1 MMKTIKF
8 FVIIFILI
16 GQLQCS
22 TEKNSIVH
30 RGFHNLHAKYN
41 GFFNANEII
50 KLTYNDF
57 LKSRKED
64 YNSILPVFPL
74 PNEEESKGWY
84 APMDTAYRKCELVI
98 FRHRMPHK
106 KKGKYRN
113 KEWGKYID
121 DNWLTMGKTKFY
133 KKDFPNA
140 LKIFQ
145 HIENKYPIENNYYQS
160 IFWQSKVLIEMGA
173 FDEAEE
179 ILLTILLDFEEQIK
193 KQQPTKKISLKDKLK
208 LAVDYN
214 ARIDYL
220 ESRDALIPDKII
232 NSIYPTLADLYIKS
246 KNNIKAIEFL
256 ELATENKYKKSFKT
270 RLIFILAQLHHLQGN
285 YKASVYY
292 QEVVERN
299 PEYEMA
305 FQAKINRALSFSGGD
320 SKAIKAQL
328 LKMLKDDKNI
338 EYFDQIYY
346 ALAEISF
353 TDQNEP
359 LGIEQLQKSINLS
372 LNDNQQ
378 KIKSM
383 VRMGDLF
390 FEKSKYIKSYYYY
403 DSVKKIPLK
412 DYREKEIVEKKYKIL
427 KNIFLNN
434 STVTR
439 NDSLFMVCSLS
450 PKERMEKIYEVVDL
464 QEAKKNNQTKSP
476 LTASSQNR
484 LSGPSS
490 NSVINQSF
498 FIWDQSMLQR
508 GKSEFD
514 KKWGKM
520 PLEDNWRRSS
530 KSSLFIEDNEEALIN
545 TSQNDLFDELV
556 KNLPCDK
563 KDLLESM
570 NDSILL
576 SLFNLGLIH
585 HYETEDLT
593 QSIKYFTRIIENFQ
607 PQKEAIASIY
617 ELYNIFSFQ
626 KEYGLST
633 KMKNLLLDKYPQS
646 KYAQL
651 ISGVKNTSDLQE
663 KMNLEEENYRNL
675 YLKYK
680 SGKYEEVLESCNE
693 KLIDTS
699 NLLIC
704 QYGLLKAYSLKKM
717 NDTSSN
723 NEVLINTLKIV
734 VKRCLG
740 TNYSDQAIA
749 ALNALKINSAN
760 NLINKENWKFSYS
773 PDTIHYFIM
782 IAPKGKFSINKAKNS
797 IADFN
802 MSNFSDLRL
811 KVSNSFLNTSDQMIM
826 VKFFND
832 SKKAL
837 DYYLSFKVNKGIV
850 KNYKEENFFVISPD
864 NLRELYLEK
873 NPDNYVKFF
882 EEFYQ

>member
-1 MMKTIKF
+1 MKALKF
-8 FVIIFILI
+8 SILIFILT
-16 GQLQCS
+16 GLSQCS
-22 TEKNSIVH
+22 TEKNSIIH

-64 YNSILPVFPL
+64 YNSILPIYPL
-74 PNEEESKGWY
+74 PSEEQSKNWY

-98 FRHRMPHK
+98 YRHRMPHK

-121 DNWLTMGKTKFY
+121 DNWLTMGKTRYF

-160 IFWQSKVLIEMGA
+160 IFWQAKVLIEMRA

-179 ILLTILLDFEEQIK
+179 LLLTLLLKHEEQINEKQPQK
-193 KQQPTKKISLKDKLK
+193 KTSINDKLK
-208 LAVDYN
+208 IVFDYN
-214 ARIDYL
+214 TRIDFL
-220 ESRDALIPDKII
+220 ESQEALIPVKII

-246 KNNIKAIEFL
+246 NNNKKAIEFL
-256 ELATENKYKKSFKT
+256 ELAKDNKYKKSFKT
-270 RLIFILAQLHHLQGN
+270 RLIFILAQLYHIQGN

-320 SKAIKAQL
+320 SKSIKAQL

-338 EYFDQIYY
+338 DYFDQIYY

-353 TDQNEP
+353 TEKNEN
-359 LGIEQLQKSINLS
+359 LGVEQLQKSINLS

-383 VRMGDLF
+383 SRMGDIY
-390 FEKSKYIKSYYYY
+390 FEKSKYIKSYFYY
-403 DSVKKIPLK
+403 DSLKKIPLK
-412 DYREKEIVEKKYKIL
+412 EHREKEIVEKKYKIL

-434 STVTR
+434 STVIR
-439 NDSLFMVCSLS
+439 NDSLFMICSLS
-450 PKERMEKIYEVVDL
+450 PKDRMDKIYEVIDL
-464 QEAKKNNQTKSP
+464 QEVKSNNKSP
-476 LTASSQNR
+476 LIASTKNR
-484 LSGPSS
+484 LSNPGS
-490 NSVINQSF
+490 NSVNNQSF

-514 KKWGKM
+514 KKWGKIA
-520 PLEDNWRRSS
+520 LEDNWRRSTLAT
-530 KSSLFIEDNEEALIN
+530 LFVDDIEE
-545 TSQNDLFDELV
+545 TSGIKNQSELFDELL
-556 KNLPCDK
+556 KNLPCDNK
-563 KDLLESM
+563 VLLESM
-570 NDSILL
+570 NDSILS

-585 HYETEDLT
+585 HYETEDLK
-593 QSIKYFTRIIENFQ
+593 QSIKCFKRIIENFQ
-607 PQKEAIASIY
+607 PKNEAIAAIY
-617 ELYNIFSFQ
+617 ELYNIYSYQ
-626 KEYGLST
+626 KEFVSSN
-633 KMKNLLLDKYPQS
+633 KMKKLLLEKYPKS
-646 KYAQL
+646 KYAKL
-651 ISGVKNTSDLQE
+651 ISNGKDTSDLQQ
-663 KMNLEEENYRNL
+663 KMNLEEENYRKI

-680 SGKYEEVLESCNE
+680 SGKYEEVLASCNE
-693 KLIDTS
+693 KLADTS

-704 QYGLLKAYSLKKM
+704 QYGLLKAYSLKKI
-717 NDTSSN
+717 NDTLSN
-723 NEVLINTLKIV
+723 NQTLINTLKLV
-734 VKRCLG
+734 VDKCLG
-740 TNYSDQAIA
+740 TNYANQAIA
-749 ALNALKINSAN
+749 ALKTLKKNNAND
-760 NLINKENWKFSYS
+760 LIDKKNWKFTYD

-782 IAPKGKFSINKAKNS
+782 VAPKGNFSINKAKNN

-802 MSNFSDLRL
+802 MSSFSDLRL
-811 KVSNSFLNTSDQMIM
+811 KVSNTFLNTSDQMIM

-832 SKKAL
+832 GKKAL
-837 DYYLSFKVNKGIV
+837 DYYVSFKVDKGSV
-850 KNYKEENFFVISPD
+850 KDYKEENFFIISPK
-864 NLRELYLEK
+864 NLKELYLEK
-873 NPDNYVKFF
+873 NPENYSKFF

>member
-1 MMKTIKF
+1 MKALKF
-8 FVIIFILI
+8 SILI
-16 GQLQCS
+16 FVLTGLSQCS
-22 TEKNSIVH
+22 TEKNSVIH

-41 GFFNANEII
+41 GYFNANEII
-50 KLTYNDF
+50 KITYNDF

-64 YNSILPVFPL
+64 YNTILPVYPL
-74 PNEEESKGWY
+74 PNEEQSKNWY

-121 DNWLTMGKTKFY
+121 DNWLTMGKTRYY

-160 IFWQSKVLIEMGA
+160 IFWQAKVLIEMRA

-179 ILLTILLDFEEQIK
+179 LLLTLLLKHEEQK
-193 KQQPTKKISLKDKLK
+193 NEKQPAKQNSVRDKLK
-208 LAVDYN
+208 IVFDFDT
-214 ARIDYL
+214 RIDFL
-220 ESRDALIPDKII
+220 ESQEALVPDKIV

-246 KNNIKAIEFL
+246 NNYKKAIEFL
-256 ELATENKYKKSFKT
+256 ELANQNKYKKSFKT
-270 RLIFILAQLHHLQGN
+270 RLIFILAQLYQIQGN

-305 FQAKINRALSFSGGD
+305 FQAKINRALSFSRGD

-353 TDQNEP
+353 TEQNEA
-359 LGIEQLQKSINLS
+359 LGVEQLQKSINLS

-383 VRMGDLF
+383 SRMGDIY
-390 FEKSKYIKSYYYY
+390 FEKSKYIKSYFYY
-403 DSVKKIPLK
+403 DSLKKIPLK
-412 DYREKEIVEKKYKIL
+412 EYREKEIIEKKYKIL

-434 STVTR
+434 STVVR
-439 NDSLFMVCSLS
+439 NDSLFMICSLS
-450 PKERMEKIYEVVDL
+450 PKDRMDKIYEVIDK
-464 QEAKKNNQTKSP
+464 QEVKNKDKYP
-476 LTASSQNR
+476 LIASTQNR
-484 LSGPSS
+484 LSSPGS

-514 KKWGKM
+514 KKWGKIA
-520 PLEDNWRRSS
+520 LEDNWRRSS
-530 KSSLFIEDNEEALIN
+530 KATLFIDDVEE
-545 TSQNDLFDELV
+545 TSGTTNQSELFDEMV
-556 KNLPCDK
+556 KNLPCDN

-570 NDSILL
+570 NDSILS

-585 HYETEDLT
+585 HYETEDLRE
-593 QSIKYFTRIIENFQ
+593 SIKNFKRIIENFQ
-607 PQKEAIASIY
+607 PKNEAIAAIY
-617 ELYNIFSFQ
+617 ELYNIFSYQ
-626 KEYGLST
+626 KEFVSSN
-633 KMKNLLLDKYPQS
+633 KMKKLLFDKYPKS
-646 KYAQL
+646 KYTKL
-651 ISGVKNTSDLQE
+651 ISTGKNTSDLQQ
-663 KMNLEEENYRNL
+663 KLNLEEENYRKI

-680 SGKYEEVLESCNE
+680 SGKYEEVLASCNE
-693 KLIDTS
+693 KLIDTT

-704 QYGLLKAYSLKKM
+704 KYGLLKAYSQKKI
-717 NDTSSN
+717 NDTLSN
-723 NEVLINTLKIV
+723 NQALINTLKLV
-734 VKRCLG
+734 VDKCLG
-740 TNYSDQAIA
+740 TNYANQAIA
-749 ALNALKINSAN
+749 ALNALKRDNAN
-760 NLINKENWKFSYS
+760 NLINKKNWKFTYD

-782 IAPKGKFSINKAKNS
+782 VAPKGKFSINKAKNN

-811 KVSNSFLNTSDQMIM
+811 KVSNTFLNTSDQMIM

-832 SKKAL
+832 GKKAL
-837 DYYLSFKVNKGIV
+837 DYYLSFKVNMGSV
-850 KNYKEENFFVISPD
+850 KNYKEENFFIISPK
-864 NLRELYLEK
+864 NMKELYLEK
-873 NPDNYVKFF
+873 NPENYSKFF

>member
-1 MMKTIKF
+1 MKALKF
-8 FVIIFILI
+8 LILIFILN
-16 GQLQCS
+16 GLAQCS
-22 TEKNSIVH
+22 TEKNSVIH

-74 PNEEESKGWY
+74 PSEEQSKNWY

-98 FRHRMPHK
+98 YRHRMPHK

-121 DNWLTMGKTKFY
+121 DNWLTMGKTRFF

-160 IFWQSKVLIEMGA
+160 IFWQAKVLIEMGA

-179 ILLTILLDFEEQIK
+179 LLLTLLLDHEEQIK
-193 KQQPTKKISLKDKLK
+193 EKQPAKKTSINDKLK
-208 LAVDYN
+208 IAFDYDT
-214 ARIDYL
+214 RIDYL
-220 ESRDALIPDKII
+220 ESKEALIPEKII
-232 NSIYPTLADLYIKS
+232 NSIYPSLADLYIKS
-246 KNNIKAIEFL
+246 KNNKKAIEFL
-256 ELATENKYKKSFKT
+256 ELAIKNKYKKSFKT
-270 RLIFILAQLHHLQGN
+270 RLIFILAQLHHIQGN
-285 YKASVYY
+285 FKASVYY

-320 SKAIKAQL
+320 SKAIKVQL

-353 TDQNEP
+353 TDQNEA

-378 KIKSM
+378 KIKSLS
-383 VRMGDLF
+383 RMGDIYF
-390 FEKSKYIKSYYYY
+390 DKSKYIKSYFYY
-403 DSVKKIPLK
+403 DSVKQIPLK
-412 DYREKEIVEKKYKIL
+412 NYREKNMVEKKYKIL

-434 STVTR
+434 STVVR
-439 NDSLFMVCSLS
+439 NDSLFMICSLS
-450 PKERMEKIYEVVDL
+450 PKERLDKIFEVVDL
-464 QEAKKNNQTKSP
+464 QEAKSKIKNKSP
-476 LTASSQNR
+476 LTASTQNG
-484 LSGPSS
+484 LSSPGS

-520 PLEDNWRRSS
+520 ALEDNWRRSS
-530 KSSLFIEDNEEALIN
+530 KTSLFIEDVEEAASTTN
-545 TSQNDLFDELV
+545 QGELFDELV
-556 KNLPCDK
+556 KNLPCDN

-585 HYETEDLT
+585 HYETEDLK
-593 QSIKYFTRIIENFQ
+593 QSTKYFKRIIENFQ
-607 PQKEAIASIY
+607 PQNEAIASIY
-617 ELYNIFSFQ
+617 ELYNIYGSQ
-626 KEYGLST
+626 KEVILRN
-633 KMKNLLLDKYPQS
+633 KMKKLLLDKYPKS

-651 ISGVKNTSDLQE
+651 ISVGKNTSDLQQ
-663 KMNLEEENYRNL
+663 KMNLEEENYRKL

-680 SGKYEEVLESCNE
+680 SGKYQEVLETCNE
-693 KLIDTS
+693 KIIDTT

-704 QYGLLKAYSLKKM
+704 QYGLLKAYSLKKI
-717 NDTSSN
+717 NDTSLN
-723 NEVLINTLKIV
+723 NDALINTLKLV
-734 VKRCLG
+734 VDRCLG
-740 TNYSDQAIA
+740 TNYSNQAIA
-749 ALNALKINSAN
+749 ALNALKINNAN
-760 NLINKENWKFSYS
+760 SLINKENWKFSYN

-782 IAPKGKFSINKAKNS
+782 VAPKGKFSINKAKNN

-811 KVSNSFLNTSDQMIM
+811 KVSNTFLNTSDQMIM

-837 DYYLSFKVNKGIV
+837 DYYVSFKVNKGAI
-850 KNYKEENFFVISPD
+850 KNYKEENFFIISPK
-864 NLRELYLEK
+864 NLKELYLEK
-873 NPDNYVKFF
+873 NPENYFKFF

>member
-1 MMKTIKF
+1 MKALKF
-8 FVIIFILI
+8 FVLIFILT
-16 GQLQCS
+16 GLSQCS
-22 TEKNSIVH
+22 TEKNSIIH

-74 PNEEESKGWY
+74 PSEEQSKNWY

-98 FRHRMPHK
+98 YRHRMPHK

-121 DNWLTMGKTKFY
+121 DNWLTMGKTRFF
-133 KKDFPNA
+133 KKDLPKA

-145 HIENKYPIENNYYQS
+145 HIENKYPIENNYHKS
-160 IFWQSKVLIEMGA
+160 IFWQAKVLIEMGA

-179 ILLTILLDFEEQIK
+179 ILSNLLLEHEEQIK
-193 KQQPTKKISLKDKLK
+193 EKQPAKKTSIKDKLK
-208 LAVDYN
+208 LALDYD
-214 ARIDYL
+214 ARVDYL
-220 ESRDALIPDKII
+220 ESKEALIPDKII

-246 KNNIKAIEFL
+246 KNNKKAIEFL
-256 ELATENKYKKSFKT
+256 ELAIENKYKKSFKT
-270 RLIFILAQLHHLQGN
+270 RLIFILAQLHHIQGN

-320 SKAIKAQL
+320 SKSIKAQL

-353 TDQNEP
+353 TDQNEA
-359 LGIEQLQKSINLS
+359 LGINQLQKSINLS

-383 VRMGDLF
+383 TRMGDLF

-412 DYREKEIVEKKYKIL
+412 DYRGKEIVEKKYKIL

-434 STVTR
+434 STVIR

-450 PKERMEKIYEVVDL
+450 PKERMDKIYEVVDL
-464 QEAKKNNQTKSP
+464 QEAKKQNQNKSP
-476 LTASSQNR
+476 LTASTQNR
-484 LSGPSS
+484 LSKPSS

-498 FIWDQSMLQR
+498 FIWDQPMLQR
-508 GKSEFD
+508 GKIEFD

-520 PLEDNWRRSS
+520 ALKDNWRRSS
-530 KSSLFIEDNEEALIN
+530 KTSLFIEDNDETSIN
-545 TSQNDLFDELV
+545 TNQSDLFDELV
-556 KNLPCDK
+556 KNLPCDNN
-563 KDLLESM
+563 DLLESM
-570 NDSILL
+570 KDSILS

-593 QSIKYFTRIIENFQ
+593 QSIKYFKRVIENFQ
-607 PQKEAIASIY
+607 PKIEAIASVY
-617 ELYNIFSFQ
+617 ELYNIYSYQ
-626 KEYGLST
+626 KEFTLSN
-633 KMKNLLLDKYPQS
+633 KMKKLLLDKYPQS

-651 ISGVKNTSDLQE
+651 ISGGKNTTGSQE
-663 KMNLEEENYRNL
+663 KINLEEQNYRKL
-675 YLKYK
+675 YFKYK
-680 SGKYEEVLESCNE
+680 SKKYEEVLESCNE
-693 KLIDTS
+693 KLMDTT

-723 NEVLINTLKIV
+723 NEALINTLKLV
-734 VKRCLG
+734 VNRCLG
-740 TNYSDQAIA
+740 TNYANQAIA
-749 ALNALKINSAN
+749 ALNALKINNAN
-760 NLINKENWKFSYS
+760 NLINKENWKFTYN
-773 PDTIHYFIM
+773 PDTIHYFILV
-782 IAPKGKFSINKAKNS
+782 APKEKFSINKSKNN

-802 MSNFSDLRL
+802 MSNFSDLKL
-811 KVSNSFLNTSDQMIM
+811 KVSNTFLNTSDQMIM
-826 VKFFND
+826 VKFFNN

-837 DYYLSFKVNKGIV
+837 DYYVSFKVNKGAV
-850 KNYKEENFFVISPD
+850 KNYKEENFFIISPK
-864 NLRELYLEK
+864 NLKELYLEK
-873 NPDNYVKFF
+873 SPENYLNFF
-882 EEFYQ
+882 EEFYL